1 MSRFLLEIEPV
12 PGNWSAPPVQR
23 LKGVLKRLLRS
34 YGFRCVSARE
44 ITSGNEK
51 VGVKDADDVGCGGPV
66 S

>member
-34 YGFRCVSARE
+34 YGFRCVAARE
-44 ITSGNEK
+44 VTQGNADTRAPDVNDLETNEK
-51 VGVKDADDVGCGGPV
+51 
-66 S
+66 